1 VEDIGRARGRG
12 GEVTVGQLMNR
23 DVETCR
29 VDESLADAARKM
41 WDRDIGCLA
50 VLGRKGYLAGVV
62 TDRDICMAAYTQG
75 RPLSEIPVSVAMSRH
90 LHTCQEEDALLAAE
104 QIMRAK
110 QVRRLPV
117 LGAHG
122 GLVGMISLSD
132 LVRALERPAD
142 RRRRQLS
149 AEEVSAT
156 LAAVCEP
163 RAGGDLSASA

>member
-1 VEDIGRARGRG
+1 MG
-12 GEVTVGQLMNR
+12 GMGKAMTVGLLMNQ

-41 WDRDIGCLA
+41 WDRDIGCLP
-50 VLGRKGYLAGVV
+50 VLGRQGHLVGVV
-62 TDRDICMAAYTQG
+62 TDRDICMAGYTQG
-75 RPLSEIPVSVAMSRH
+75 RPLTEIRVSVAMSGQ
-90 LHTCQEEDALLAAE
+90 LHTCREDDTLLEAEE
-104 QIMRAK
+104 IMRAT

-117 LGAHG
+117 LDTFG

-132 LVRALERPAD
+132 LVLALER
-142 RRRRQLS
+142 RSGRQRRQLT

-163 RAGGDLSASA
+163 RTVGGVAADAQLG